1 MKPPTLTV
9 KGRPQS
15 LEAVAYFEGAQGAD
29 LKPGLDRIQATFDQ
43 KAAELGHG
51 AVPREK
57 KHEETHDRVE
67 VLMPA
72 AEQKASAINARVG
85 NEKPQAFMP
94 AVCLMAAVFMAAGE
108 VELLAPALDVLSVT
122 NPTLQTLTAIG
133 IMCVS
138 CLAFHFAWDSFTS
151 NRFPRVLKIIA
162 RLTAGVIA
170 IFLVVWGI
178 LRGAQVAFASDL
190 TDNPLGRFLSG
201 HPVLAAVFYVFVT
214 LAVPLVVASAVH
226 FGIHHLRDWWE
237 WKKANA
243 NLQALKEAKVNAAKQ
258 LETQREQQKQVL
270 KQLAQE
276 CAQWKATY
284 QIHHERGRQH
294 GAQKEPLWRVGL
306 KSSVV
311 SILGGALL
319 LAAGPVAAGTAA
331 LVGGTTA
338 FVHFWRKRQH
348 PTPEQYYKA
357 HNVQFVPEMR
367 NLSAQPKNPL
377 LEAKSE
383 HSQPKKGLPE

>member
-1 MKPPTLTV
+1 MNSPTLTV

-15 LEAVAYFEGAQGAD
+15 LEAVAYFEGAHGIE

-43 KAAELGHG
+43 KAAELGYG
-51 AVPREK
+51 SVAREK
-57 KHEETHDRVE
+57 KHEETHDRAD
-67 VLMPA
+67 VLMPD
-72 AEQKASAINARVG
+72 AEKKASAINAHIGDER
-85 NEKPQAFMP
+85 PQAFMP
-94 AVCLMAAVFMAAGE
+94 AVCLMAALFMAAGE

-201 HPVLAAVFYVFVT
+201 HPILAAVFYIFVT
-214 LAVPLVVASAVH
+214 LAVPLVVASAMH

-243 NLQALKEAKVNAAKQ
+243 NLQAMKEVKVNAAKQ
-258 LETQREQQKQVL
+258 LETEREQQKQGL
-270 KQLAQE
+270 KQLAEE

-294 GAQKEPLWRVGL
+294 GAEKEPLWRVVL
-306 KSSVV
+306 KSCVV
-311 SILGGALL
+311 SIVGGALL
-319 LAAGPVAAGTAA
+319 LVAGPVAAGTGA
-331 LVGGTTA
+331 LVGGIAA
-338 FVHFWRKRQH
+338 FVHFWHKREH
-348 PTPEQYYKA
+348 PTPEQYYRA
-357 HNVQFVPEMR
+357 HKVQFMPQTR
-367 NLSAQPKNPL
+367 NLSVHPEKPL

-383 HSQPKKGLPE
+383 PSRPKKGLPE